1 MHSETMAAELV
12 SGATE
17 AATTF
22 RRWLIF
28 AGGALLLIGAAA
40 IVHDV
45 TATRIS
51 VMVIGAL
58 LSVAGVVQIVHGFYV
73 SSWSGFF
80 LYLLAGIIRTAV
92 GVMLVRYP
100 LVGAEALTLVVSL
113 YLIVGGVFKAVAS
126 FVLTLPGWGWTV
138 ASGVVSLALGV
149 VLGVQW
155 PQTSVWFV
163 GFAVGLDLM
172 LDGGALLM
180 FAAAIKT
187 LAPSSSSQS

>member
-1 MHSETMAAELV
+1 MHSKTMTADLFYG
-12 SGATE
+12 SSDT
-17 AATTF
+17 ATTF

-28 AGGALLLIGAAA
+28 AGIALLLIGAAA

-51 VMVIGAL
+51 VVVIGAL
-58 LSVAGVVQIVHGFYV
+58 LSVAGVMQIVHGFYV

-100 LVGAEALTLVVSL
+100 QVGAEALTLVVSL
-113 YLIVGGVFKAVAS
+113 YLVVGGLFKAVAS
-126 FVLTLPGWGWTV
+126 IVLALPGWGWSV

-149 VLGVQW
+149 MLGAQW
-155 PQTSVWFV
+155 PQVSVWFV
-163 GFAVGLDLM
+163 GFAVGVDLM
-172 LDGGALLM
+172 LDGGALLL
-180 FAAAIKT
+180 FAAAIKK
-187 LAPSSSSQS
+187 LAPSYSS